1 MFPFLYLK
9 SATQKMSHR
18 MRSRFFLCVMLMFF
32 STTIQAQ
39 WETTETLE
47 KDWSIYQTSW
57 KTFLPYVSSKHYAYK
72 SKSLFINPKEKPRS
86 FLTIEADKTYFLFL
100 NGAFQRQLDIGKIV
114 RINLDSL
121 QNTAPTINLFVYTF
135 YAQDMA
141 GIPQKVSL
149 QRWSEGL
156 STTKADF
163 LTFRNRNAQVFYN
176 FFSFS
181 FLSLLALLGL
191 LFAFF
196 PKYFFSYFRYSDWI
210 HWELKDEVI
219 IKSPLAFPNLM
230 IIFILSLLTAY
241 IAFFIGMT
249 HQSNDAFF
257 DGPELNQSL
266 GSIVLFL
273 ASKTGIAFLL
283 FSLRY
288 VMYRL
293 FCSLFKLDQLAEAHF
308 YKSVQ
313 TNFQFFTLLFLGLG
327 LYAVSVGP
335 LVKPDLNQ
343 ISWLVNG
350 YFLIRAVYYFQ
361 LFRTTFRF
369 NQISLFAY
377 LLLME
382 GQVLLFGVRE
392 LIFPEY
398 I

>member
-9 SATQKMSHR
+9 SVTQKMSHR
-18 MRSRFFLCVMLMFF
+18 MRSRFFLCLFLLAF
-32 STTIQAQ
+32 TTGLRAQ
-39 WETTETLE
+39 WETMETLE

-72 SKSLFINPKEKPRS
+72 SKSLLINPKEKPRA

-100 NGAFQRQLDIGKIV
+100 NGAFQRQLEIGKVV

-121 QNTAPTINLFVYTF
+121 QNSDPSKNLFVYTF

-141 GIPQKVSL
+141 GLPQKVSI
-149 QRWSEGL
+149 QRQSLGE
-156 STTKADF
+156 SISKADF

-181 FLSLLALLGL
+181 FLSLLAFLGL

-196 PKYFFSYFRYSDWI
+196 PKYFFAYFRISDWI
-210 HWELKDEVI
+210 HWELKDDAI

-241 IAFFIGMT
+241 ISFFIGMT

-266 GSIVLFL
+266 GSIVFFL

-313 TNFQFFTLLFLGLG
+313 TNFQFFTMLFLGLG

-350 YFLIRAVYYFQ
+350 YFFVRALYYFQ
-361 LFRTTFRF
+361 LFRTSFRY

-377 LLLME
+377 LILME
-382 GQVLLFGVRE
+382 GQVLLYGVRE

>member
-1 MFPFLYLK
+1 MFPFLSLK
-9 SATQKMSHR
+9 SATQKMFHR
-18 MRSRFFLCVMLMFF
+18 MRSRFFLCLVLLVVPTAMR
-32 STTIQAQ
+32 AQ
-39 WETTETLE
+39 WETMETLE

-72 SKSLFINPKEKPRS
+72 SKSLLINPKEKPKA

-100 NGAFQRQLDIGKIV
+100 NGAFQRQLEIGKV
-114 RINLDSL
+114 LRINLDSL
-121 QNTAPTINLFVYTF
+121 QNSAPGKNLFVYTF

-149 QRWSEGL
+149 QRL
-156 STTKADF
+156 SVGESQTKADF

-181 FLSLLALLGL
+181 FLSLLAFLGL

-196 PKYFFSYFRYSDWI
+196 PKYFFAYFRLSDWI
-210 HWELKDEVI
+210 HWELKDDAI

-241 IAFFIGMT
+241 ISFFIGMT
-249 HQSNDAFF
+249 HQSSDAFF

-266 GSIVLFL
+266 GSIALFI
-273 ASKTGIAFLL
+273 ASKTGIAFVL

-293 FCSLFKLDQLAEAHF
+293 FCSLFKLDSLAEAHF
-308 YKSVQ
+308 YKSIQ

-350 YFLIRAVYYFQ
+350 YFFLRAVYYFQ
-361 LFRTTFRF
+361 LFRTAFRF

-377 LLLME
+377 LILME
-382 GQVLLFGVRE
+382 GQVLLYGVRE

>member
-1 MFPFLYLK
+1 MFPFLNLK
-9 SATQKMSHR
+9 SAIQKMSYR
-18 MRSRFFLCVMLMFF
+18 MYSRFFLCLVFMVF
-32 STTIQAQ
+32 STGIRAQ

-57 KTFLPYVSSKHYAYK
+57 KTFLPYVSSKHFAYK
-72 SKSLFINPKEKPRS
+72 SKSLLINPKENPKS
-86 FLTIEADKTYFLFL
+86 YLTIEADKAYFLFL
-100 NGAFQRQLDIGKIV
+100 NGAFQRQLAVGKV
-114 RINLDSL
+114 LRINLDSL
-121 QNTAPTINLFVYTF
+121 QNAAPTKDLFVYTF

-141 GIPQKVSL
+141 GLPQKVSI
-149 QRWSEGL
+149 QRQSVGE
-156 STTKADF
+156 STSKADF

-181 FLSLLALLGL
+181 FLSLLAFLGL

-196 PKYFFSYFRYSDWI
+196 PKYFFAYFRYSDWI
-210 HWELKDEVI
+210 HWELKEEVI
-219 IKSPLAFPNLM
+219 IKSPLAFPNL
-230 IIFILSLLTAY
+230 IVIFILSLLMAY
-241 IAFFIGMT
+241 IAFFNGMT
-249 HQSNDAFF
+249 HQSRDAFF
-257 DGPELNQSL
+257 DGPELNQSW
-266 GSIVLFL
+266 GSIALFL
-273 ASKTGIAFLL
+273 LSKTGFAFVL

-308 YKSVQ
+308 YKSIQ
-313 TNFQFFTLLFLGLG
+313 TNFQFFTLLFVGLG

-335 LVKPDLNQ
+335 LVKPDLAQ

-350 YFLIRAVYYFQ
+350 YFIIRAIYYFQ

-369 NQISLFAY
+369 NQISLLAY
-377 LLLME
+377 LILME